1 MPITISSKFKNN
13 PTMESSQYLKM
24 LLEGIINHPDY
35 LPEYLNRRQLQ
46 AEEEFIGFHEFMDRM
61 IGTIEFLEGELRNAM
76 KDKNQ
81 KLNLCKNGRNN
92 EETDKI
98 IKGISIWDVTINLST
113 YTNNEFQGSLT
124 LDHVSSIRFG
134 INNAFEF
141 TIEEREGARYE
152 LIERKVNKKIK
163 IKEEPGKSALLHDFF
178 IQDTSPDIIKLIQ
191 NEFKNYVGKKM
202 AVLISVLERDLKLI
216 TYFPNSKT
224 HGRKHFVLVFTN
236 SGNVKMQGINK
247 YFDSN
252 GDLKVDSRDS
262 DLLNIKEKLSII
274 I

>member
-1 MPITISSKFKNN
+1 
-13 PTMESSQYLKM
+13 MESYQYLKM

-46 AEEEFIGFHEFMDRM
+46 AEEEFIGFHEFMDRT
-61 IGTIEFLEGELRNAM
+61 IGTIEFLEGELRNALN
-76 KDKNQ
+76 DKKQ
-81 KLNLCKNGRNN
+81 KFNLCKNGRSN
-92 EETDKI
+92 EETKKVI
-98 IKGISIWDVTINLST
+98 EGFSMWDVTINLST
-113 YTNNEFQGSLT
+113 YTNNEFQGSLA
-124 LDHVSSIRFG
+124 LNDVSSMRFG

-163 IKEEPGKSALLHDFF
+163 IKEEPGKPALLHDFF
-178 IQDTSPDIIKLIQ
+178 IPGTSPEIIKLIQ
-191 NEFKNYVGKKM
+191 KEFKTYEGKKM

-236 SGNVKMQGINK
+236 SENVKMQGINK
-247 YFDSN
+247 YFDSK
-252 GDLKVDSRDS
+252 GDLKVGSRDS
-262 DLLNIKEKLSII
+262 DLLDIKEKLSII